1 MLETGDGSLETGDDP
16 LSPFFWRQRTV
27 PRLRPTII
35 FKKFIP
41 TLSLYMKCHLGY
53 NDKEYNSALGLVCP
67 FGGAYA
73 GEDKRGKC
81 S

>member
-1 MLETGDGSLETGDDP
+1 METGDSPFETGDGSL
-16 LSPFFWRQRTV
+16 SPFFMRQRTV
-27 PRLRPTII
+27 PRLLPTII

-53 NDKEYNSALGLVCP
+53 NDKEYNSALGPVCP